1 MIKVFLNTTDNFL
14 CASIKSTFTRTES
27 KYKKANLQLDLKQ
40 ELNNF
45 QENPLGCMIGIDSKF
60 ETNIK
65 LKIKLILGLFFVVA
79 PLLVFSLFSYLANI
93 STSYGF
99 LATFG
104 VALLVASR
112 VEELSKRYVQTRM
125 LEF

>member
-14 CASIKSTFTRTES
+14 CASIKSTFTKAES
-27 KYKKANLQLDLKQ
+27 RYKKDNLQLDLKK

-79 PLLVFSLFSYLANI
+79 PLLVFSLFSYLADI
-93 STSYGF
+93 SPSYGF
-99 LATFG
+99 MATFG
-104 VALLVASR
+104 VAILVASR